1 MERIRAASL
10 HSSYECIQHSLVIS
24 DALAHGVIHFANA
37 AKNSSTTGDLL
48 MAHKQVK
55 IRNGGGLPSI
65 ELRFGNA
72 LFAKYDVFLY
82 DQKGTNPQPVT
93 TAQLNSD
100 DEPDI
105 FRVGTSVDLLDQQI
119 LFWQAAISVLDNQPG
134 QTYLMRA
141 IITQGGTELATFDK
155 RGPITNTVIDQDTVR
170 FVLE

>member
-1 MERIRAASL
+1 
-10 HSSYECIQHSLVIS
+10 
-24 DALAHGVIHFANA
+24 
-37 AKNSSTTGDLL
+37 
-48 MAHKQVK
+48 MAHKRVNIK
-55 IRNGGGLPSI
+55 RSGGLPQV

-72 LFAKYDVFLY
+72 LFAKYDIFLF
-82 DQKGTNPQPVT
+82 DRNGTNPEPVKT
-93 TAQLNSD
+93 DQLNSD

-105 FRVGTSVDLLDQQI
+105 FAVGASVAALDQQI

-141 IITQGGTELATFDK
+141 IITQDNRELAVFDK